1 MAIFNTSHL
10 SCVTEQDL
18 IHYVI
23 NVRSRKQGASTDLQM
38 VPSNRPGQSKAPRA
52 GLSQLL
58 AAGVSGQLAGL
69 PRQATARGRL
79 SYRAAC
85 WSGCRW
91 ARADGPGGKYNRDR
105 GVNAGRRCASRALV
119 SRAQPPPGRAR
130 ARMRTGRVEEAGQ
143 GSQSGPQIFQPG
155 SPHLHPFSTSASGQD
170 PGPA

>member
-1 MAIFNTSHL
+1 M
-10 SCVTEQDL
+10 
-18 IHYVI
+18 I
-23 NVRSRKQGASTDLQM
+23 NVRSWKQGARTDLQMQRKQM

-58 AAGVSGQLAGL
+58 AAGGSGQLSGL

-91 ARADGPGGKYNRDR
+91 ARADGPGGKCDR
-105 GVNAGRRCASRALV
+105 EGGRERGKAVCL
-119 SRAQPPPGRAR
+119 AR
-130 ARMRTGRVEEAGQ
+130 ARLTSPTATLQGQSARMRAGRMEEAGQ
-143 GSQSGPQIFQPG
+143 GSQSGPQVFQPG